1 MAQNQNQNIYT
12 DTQTIFMLIYCLNF
26 FQWVDLNGYTII
38 SLTWIS
44 IFAIV
49 KRAVFSKLILNILKN

>member
-38 SLTWIS
+38 SLT
-44 IFAIV
+44 
-49 KRAVFSKLILNILKN
+49 